1 MEIKLY
7 TSGIEQCRAA
17 LLAVPVFE
25 DSRNIPG
32 KLEFLAASVISS
44 VTDIFRKSGFEAK
57 FNQKILLHT
66 QNDSFPLVAC
76 LGAGKVNEW
85 DLEKSRQWWGNAAG
99 AVKSI
104 KADNL
109 AIYWDSTLPAPGDSI
124 YYMSEMV
131 AALITADYRVSDFMT
146 EKDDLPASLRT
157 VFILYPGGGED
168 LDSRIVAGER
178 LGNSVNLARRLAET
192 PSNLMTPARFADE
205 VKSLSE
211 RYGWHPEILEKHELE
226 ENNFGALLA
235 VARGS
240 ENPPVLAIARYQ
252 HPEARK
258 TLALVG
264 KGVTFDSGGISI
276 KPSRSME
283 EMKYDMCGAAAVLG
297 ALQAISLT
305 GLPVNAVAAMPL
317 VENMPS
323 GKAVRP
329 GDVVKSF
336 SGKTIEIINTDA
348 EGRLILADTL
358 SYVEKNYKP
367 DYIIDIATLTGA
379 VVVTLGNLAA
389 AVFSG
394 DPNLL
399 ETLKEASGLSGEKI
413 WELPLWDEYRE
424 SLKSKIADI
433 RNVSAKPGAGSI
445 TAAMFLKSFV
455 EATAWAHLDIAGTAY
470 GMPEKSYR
478 PEGATGFGVRLL
490 WYLADLLSAA

>member
-7 TSGIEQCRAA
+7 TSEIEQRGTA
-17 LLAVPVFE
+17 LMAVPVFE
-25 DSRNIPG
+25 DNRNLPE
-32 KLEFLAASVISS
+32 KLRFLAEAVSPSAAE
-44 VTDIFRKSGFEAK
+44 IFRKAGFEAK
-57 FNQKILLHT
+57 LNQKILLHP
-66 QNDSFPLVAC
+66 QNDFFPLIVC

-85 DLEKSRQWWGNAAG
+85 DLEKSRQWWGNAVG
-99 AVKSI
+99 AARSVKT
-104 KADNL
+104 DNL
-109 AIYWDSTLPAPGDSI
+109 AIYWDNTLPAPGDSK
-124 YYMSEMV
+124 YFMSEMV
-131 AALITADYRVSDFMT
+131 SALITADYGVNDFVT
-146 EKDDLPASLRT
+146 EKDDLPAPIRSA
-157 VFILYPGGGED
+157 FILYPDGGED
-168 LDSRIVAGER
+168 LDNRIVAGER

-211 RYGWHPEILEKHELE
+211 RYGWNLELMEKHELE
-226 ENNFGALLA
+226 EKNFGGLLA
-235 VARGS
+235 VAQGS

-329 GDVVKSF
+329 GDVVNSF

-367 DYIIDIATLTGA
+367 DYIIDVATLTGA

-399 ETLKEASGLSGEKI
+399 EMLKEASGLSGEKI